1 MKREISEERMRMF
14 GRPVGTVDML
24 LRSKG
29 RGIASATM
37 AAAFALP
44 LAAQVRGPLPPPP
57 VGTVTASAPPAQAS
71 AGPRERAS
79 HITNEPPAMPVD
91 EIIQKFTPRKEEFR
105 RDEDKLHI
113 MTAVK

>member
-57 VGTVTASAPPAQAS
+57 GTAVAAAAPAAASAEVPEAPASITKDQPPAVLEDVIHQY
-71 AGPRERAS
+71 
-79 HITNEPPAMPVD
+79 TTLQNECW
-91 EIIQKFTPRKEEFR
+91 
-105 RDEDKLHI
+105 H
-113 MTAVK
+113 